1 MAEQTAVAEKITS
14 FHDLK
19 APVTVPESP
28 AQEETKVE
36 ETKDA
41 EKQEEPVKGKIKI
54 GDEELEE
61 EIIKSALESHKH
73 RRDWEKSNTEKAQ
86 EIATARNALKP
97 MLAFIDK
104 LKAKGEDIED
114 IKSAFDE
121 TYGDEFK
128 GVFDELVKIDL
139 KEYKDPRD
147 EEIAQLKAVIETGE
161 AEKAISAEKK
171 ELAEKYKLKADEAD
185 SVYNFAEDYFKKSGN
200 AMSLEDAYKLMN
212 HDKAV
217 EAAKKAEEEAKR
229 IKEEKKQPE
238 PPKDIKA
245 GTGAKN
251 FVDGRRIRS
260 YKDLPGPS

>member
-1 MAEQTAVAEKITS
+1 MAEETAVAEKISS

-19 APVTVPESP
+19 VPDNVPESP

-36 ETKDA
+36 ETKD
-41 EKQEEPVKGKIKI
+41 KQEEPVKGKIKI
-54 GDEELEE
+54 GEEELEE
-61 EIIKSALESHKH
+61 EVIKSALESHKH
-73 RRDWEKSNTEKAQ
+73 RKDWEKSNTEKAQ

-128 GVFDELVKIDL
+128 GVFDELIKIDL
-139 KEYKDPRD
+139 KEFKDPRD
-147 EEIAQLKAVIETGE
+147 EEIAMLK
-161 AEKAISAEKK
+161 AEKAERENEKALNDEKK
-171 ELAEKYKLKADEAD
+171 ELAAKFKLKDEQAEE
-185 SVYNFAEDYFKKSGN
+185 VLQFAIKNFDESGQ
-200 AMSLEDAYKLMN
+200 ALTLEQAYKQIN
-212 HDKAV
+212 YDKAI
-217 EAAKKAEEEAKR
+217 EAQKAAEEEAKR

-238 PPKDIKA
+238 PPKDVKA